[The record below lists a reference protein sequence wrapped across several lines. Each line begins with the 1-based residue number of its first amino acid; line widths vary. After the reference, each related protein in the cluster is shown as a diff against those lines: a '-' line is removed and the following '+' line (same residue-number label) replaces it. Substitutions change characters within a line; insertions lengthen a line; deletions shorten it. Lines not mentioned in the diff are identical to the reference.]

1 MTAAT
6 APVAPALVLNGV
18 EIRDSF
24 AEAFPMAGT
33 RLLITADTPRWAH
46 TAAASMTGFA
56 TSVIGCGCEAAIER
70 ELAPEET
77 PDGRPG
83 YSVLVFAMSLKDLK
97 KVVPLRVG
105 QCVLTSPTSACYAGL
120 EGGAAIAIG
129 KALRY
134 FGDGHQIAKTIGGR
148 RFWRVPVMEGEFV
161 CDEVAGSTTGAVGG
175 GNFLILARSRSAA
188 LQAAEVAVAAMGTV
202 RGAILPFPGGV
213 VRSGSKVGAKYAGMI
228 ASTNDAYCPTLRG
241 VGRSAL
247 PQEVESV
254 LEIVIDGLTEA
265 DVAASMQAGIA
276 AICARGAAAG
286 VVAIDAG
293 NYGGNLGPF
302 HFRLHALMASGATAA
317 KETGA

>member
-1 MTAAT
+1 MI
-6 APVAPALVLNGV
+6 LNGV

-33 RLLITADTPRWAH
+33 RLVITADTPRWAR

-70 ELAPEET
+70 ELAASET

-83 YSVLVFAMSLKDLK
+83 ICVLIFAMSLKDLK

-120 EGGAAIAIG
+120 QGGPAIPLG
-129 KALRY
+129 RALRY
-134 FGDGHQIAKTIGGR
+134 FADGHQMSKKIGENR
-148 RFWRVPVMEGEFV
+148 IWRLPVMEGEFV
-161 CDEVAGSTTGAVGG
+161 CDEIAGSVTSAVGG
-175 GNFLILARSRSAA
+175 GNFLILARTRSAA
-188 LQAAEVAVAAMGTV
+188 LAAAEAAVDAMGQV
-202 RGAILPFPGGV
+202 EGAVMPFPGGV
-213 VRSGSKVGAKYAGMI
+213 VRSGSKVGSKYAGLI

-241 VGRSAL
+241 VVPSAL
-247 PQEVESV
+247 PDEVGSV
-254 LEIVIDGLTEA
+254 MEIVIDGLGEK
-265 DVAASMQAGIA
+265 DVAESMRAGIA
-276 AICARGAAAG
+276 AVCELGADAG

-302 HFRLHALMASGATAA
+302 HFKLRELMA
-317 KETGA
+317 